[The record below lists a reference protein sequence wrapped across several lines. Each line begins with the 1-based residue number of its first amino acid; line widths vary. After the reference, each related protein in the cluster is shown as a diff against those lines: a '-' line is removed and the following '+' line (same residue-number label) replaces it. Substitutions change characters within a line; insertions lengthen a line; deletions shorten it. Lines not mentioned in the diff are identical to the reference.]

1 MIMWRPSE
9 QGYSLVEMIIVIGI
23 VGLLMALA
31 APSYRAWTQ
40 NAKIRSTT
48 EAILNGIQLTK
59 AEAVRR
65 NTTMRFQLTSTL
77 DNTCVL
83 GTAGSTDSF
92 STWIISRDDPTNPN
106 SVCDTA
112 PLAEDADLGS
122 AVTPAIVRVRPA
134 TEGAGGVVVAAGT
147 APGVGQPFISF
158 NGLGRIPILPT
169 PVLPGNLIICT
180 GIDQTAASTA
190 VAIVTVAGASKC
202 ATSPT
207 ERRMQITVTP
217 GGEVRMCDPM
227 FTSPGALATDPQR
240 CY

>member
-1 MIMWRPSE
+1 MIMWRSSH

-23 VGLLMALA
+23 IGLLMALA

-40 NAKIRSTT
+40 NTKIRGTT
-48 EAILNGIQLTK
+48 EAILNGIQLTR

-65 NTTMRFQLTSTL
+65 NATLRFQLTSTL

-83 GTAGSTDSF
+83 GTAGSTASF

-112 PLAEDADLGS
+112 PLAEDADLS
-122 AVTPAIVRVRPA
+122 NAAAPAIIRVRPA
-134 TEGAGGVVVAAGT
+134 TEGSAGVKVAAGLVNAVTGVVVG
-147 APGVGQPFISF
+147 GQPFISF
-158 NGLGRIPILPT
+158 NGLGRIPT
-169 PVLPGNLIICT
+169 GVLPGNLVICV
-180 GIDQTAASTA
+180 GIDETATSTP
-190 VAIVTVAGASKC
+190 VAIGVGNC

-207 ERRMQITVTP
+207 ERRMQVTVTP
-217 GGEVRMCDPM
+217 GGEIRMCDPM
-227 FTSPGALATDPQR
+227 FTSTGTDPQR

>member
-1 MIMWRPSE
+1 MIMWRSSQ
-9 QGYSLVEMIIVIGI
+9 QGYSLAELVVVIGI
-23 VGLLMALA
+23 VGVLMALA

-40 NAKIRSTT
+40 NAKIRGTT

-65 NTTMRFQLTSTL
+65 NATMRFQLTSTL

-83 GTAGSTDSF
+83 GTAGSTASF
-92 STWIISRDDPTNPN
+92 STWVISRDDPTTPN

-112 PLAEDADLGS
+112 PLAEDADLGN
-122 AVTPAIVRVRPA
+122 AVAPAIVRVRPA
-134 TEGAGGVVVAAGT
+134 TEGSGGVVVAAGT

-158 NGLGRIPILPT
+158 NGLGRIPT
-169 PVLPGNLIICT
+169 GVLANNLIICA
-180 GIDQTAASTA
+180 GIDETAASTA
-190 VAIVTVAGASKC
+190 VAIVTVAGANKC

-217 GGEVRMCDPM
+217 GGEVRMCDPA
-227 FTSPGALATDPQR
+227 FTSTGALATDPQR
-240 CY
+240 CF

>member
-1 MIMWRPSE
+1 MIMWRPFQ
-9 QGYSLVEMIIVIGI
+9 QGYSLVEMIVVIGI

-40 NAKIRSTT
+40 NAKIRGTT

-65 NTTMRFQLTSTL
+65 NTTLRFQLTSTL
-77 DNTCVL
+77 DDTCVL
-83 GTAGSTDSF
+83 GTAGSTASY

-106 SVCDTA
+106 SVCGTA
-112 PLAEDADLGS
+112 PLAEDADLGN
-122 AVTPAIVRVRPA
+122 AAAPAIIRVRPA

-158 NGLGRIPILPT
+158 NGLGRIPLG
-169 PVLPGNLIICT
+169 VLAGNLVICA
-180 GIDQTAASTA
+180 GIDETAASTA
-190 VAIVTVAGASKC
+190 VAIVTLAGASKC

-227 FTSPGALATDPQR
+227 FTSTGALATDPQR